1 MKKIAALILVLLML
15 AGSVI
20 CVQAAG
26 TASANGP
33 SVVRAGDTITVS
45 FVAGGGIKAGNG
57 SVSFDSS
64 VLTLQGYTQVIG
76 GSWVVEFN
84 GNNFVFYDNSP
95 NMDSPINGSATIF
108 KATFKVSPTLAAGTE
123 ISVAFTGVT
132 LSDGKADTVV
142 GTRTYSA
149 TIAPPL
155 SGNCDLASL
164 TVSNATISP
173 AFAAGTT
180 SYTASVPYS
189 VSSLQLAA
197 TAADAGAKVSINNP
211 TLNPGGV
218 TNVRVTVT
226 AENGATKEYT
236 IQVTRAQDPNYV
248 KSNNANLSALSVEGF
263 LLSPAFSQDV
273 TRYFVW
279 LPYEQE
285 TVSIVAKAAD
295 QLASIDVG
303 EQRELTPGMA
313 TDIAVTVTAE
323 DGTQKVYTL
332 TVFRAPAHA
341 DTDAFLQGERAP
353 EPETEPPTEPVTE
366 PVTEPSTEAPT
377 EPSTTAPTVPQQEAE
392 DLPSATLV
400 LIFCLICLV
409 VGFGLGI
416 LVLLL
421 IQRTRM

>member
-45 FVAGGGIKAGNG
+45 FVAGSGITGGEGNIVYDA
-57 SVSFDSS
+57 SQ
-64 VLTLQGYTQVIG
+64 LTLVECSKVIG
-76 GSWVVEFN
+76 GNWAVEIA
-84 GNNFVFYDNSP
+84 GSRFVFYENNLQPLTS
-95 NMDSPINGSATIF
+95 SATIF
-108 KATFKVSPTLAAGTE
+108 KATFKVNPSLASGTE
-123 ISVAFTGVT
+123 IKVAFTNVI
-132 LSDGKADTVV
+132 LSDGTSESVV
-142 GTRTYSA
+142 SPAYKA

-180 SYTASVPYS
+180 FYTASVPYS

-211 TLNPGGV
+211 TLTPGGV

-377 EPSTTAPTVPQQEAE
+377 EPSTTAPTAPQQEAE
-392 DLPSATLV
+392 ELPSATLV

-416 LVLLL
+416 LVLML